1 MSTANVTL
9 IFVYNADSGLFN
21 TATDIAHKILSP
33 QTYTCDLCALTHGH
47 FRIRREWVDFLE
59 SLPVQTEFLH
69 RDEYQAHHGGTGVEP
84 PAVLL
89 DSGDGPELL
98 LDRQA
103 IADCRDL
110 AALKQRIRAG
120 LDERLAMREAAP

>member
-1 MSTANVTL
+1 MHNPAEKL

-33 QTYTCDLCALTHGH
+33 QTYSCDLCALTHGH
-47 FRIRREWVDFLE
+47 FRIRKEWVAFLE
-59 SLPVQTEFLH
+59 SLPLEQEFLH
-69 RDEYQAHHGGTGVEP
+69 RDEYRARYGGTEPQP

-89 DSGDGPELL
+89 DTGEGPELL

-103 IADCRDL
+103 IAACRDL

-120 LDERLAMREAAP
+120 LDAHQAATA